1 MINNPINNPKVSILV
16 PLYNQERYIDA
27 CLSSICNQTYKNL
40 EIVIVNDGSTDR
52 SPLMAK
58 EWASRD
64 SRIKVVDKQN
74 EGLTYARR
82 DGYREA
88 TGDYI
93 AFVDS
98 DDMLTPRAIE
108 ILVHHMLDKN
118 VDLVLGGIVRKLGF
132 LKKKIRNHG
141 IFPIDQ
147 VVTQPELFDKYYI
160 GFFGKSCFTVS
171 MWGRLFKKSIIDR
184 ALQETELFSSEIRFM
199 GEDEHFNVMIFPY
212 LNSMY
217 MTDEAVYYY
226 RYGGA
231 ADNYNRFFP
240 ELLNFSTKRLGLLDK
255 YNYSEGY
262 QYLFAEYV
270 AIFFQQAKQLIAYNK
285 ADKHGIMEYFKNE
298 METNALVPRLIEYYT
313 QNGSKKP
320 EVQLMINHDYEGMY
334 DYAVGLITAG
344 RKTLRYKVKRLLF
357 KLMKA

>member
-1 MINNPINNPKVSILV
+1 MDFTNSQPKVSIIV
-16 PLYNQERYIDA
+16 PLYNQERYFEA
-27 CLSSICNQTYKNL
+27 CIRSICQQTYENI
-40 EIVIVNDGSTDR
+40 EVIVVNDGSSDH
-52 SPLMAK
+52 SPLIAK
-58 EWASRD
+58 KYAQKD
-64 SRIKVVDKQN
+64 SRIIVIDKPN
-74 EGLTYARR
+74 EGTAFARR
-82 DGYREA
+82 DGYLKS

-132 LKKKIRNHG
+132 LKKRIRNHG
-141 IFPIDQ
+141 IFPVNQ
-147 VVTQPELFDKYYI
+147 VVRQPELFDKYYI

-171 MWGRLFKKSIIDR
+171 MWGRLFKKSIIDK
-184 ALQETELFSSEIRFM
+184 ALSETELFSSEIRFM

-231 ADNYNRFFP
+231 AANYNRFFP

-262 QYLFAEYV
+262 RYLFAEYV
-270 AIFFQQAKQLIAYNK
+270 AIFFEQAIQLIGYNK
-285 ADKHGIMEYFKNE
+285 TDKQGVMDYFKNE
-298 METNALVPRLIEYYT
+298 METNPLIPRLLEYYT
-313 QNGSKKP
+313 QNSSTNP
-320 EVQLMINHDYEGMY
+320 QVQLMLKYDYEGMY
-334 DYAVGLITAG
+334 NFAYESVMRG
-344 RKTLRYKVKRLLF
+344 RKTLRYRVKRLLF
-357 KLMKA
+357 KLMNA

>member
-1 MINNPINNPKVSILV
+1 MNNNPINNPKVSILV

-98 DDMLTPRAIE
+98 DDMLTTRAIE
-108 ILVHHMLDKN
+108 ILIHHMLDKN

-141 IFPIDQ
+141 IFPINQ
-147 VVTQPELFDKYYI
+147 VVSQPELFDKYYV

-171 MWGRLFKKSIIDR
+171 MWGRLFKKSIIDK

-285 ADKHGIMEYFKNE
+285 ADKQGIMEYFKNE

-334 DYAVGLITAG
+334 DYTVGLITAG

>member
-1 MINNPINNPKVSILV
+1 MHKIDNIPTVSVLV

-40 EIVIVNDGSTDR
+40 EIIIVNDGSTDR
-52 SPLMAK
+52 SPDMAK

-64 SRIKVVDKQN
+64 NRIKVVDKQN

-82 DGYREA
+82 DGYRVA

-132 LKKKIRNHG
+132 LKKRIRNHG
-141 IFPIDQ
+141 IFPVNQ
-147 VVTQPELFDKYYI
+147 VVRQPELFDKYYI

-171 MWGRLFKKSIIDR
+171 MWGRLFKKSIIDK
-184 ALQETELFSSEIRFM
+184 ALSETELFSSEIRFM

-255 YNYSEGY
+255 YNYTGGY
-262 QYLFAEYV
+262 RYLFAEYV
-270 AIFFQQAKQLIAYNK
+270 AIFFQQAKQLIGYNK
-285 ADKHGIMEYFKNE
+285 ADKQGVMDYFKNE
-298 METNALVPRLIEYYT
+298 METNPLIPRLLEYYT
-313 QNGSKKP
+313 QNSSTNP
-320 EVQLMINHDYEGMY
+320 QVQLMLKYDYEGMY
-334 DYAVGLITAG
+334 NFAYESVMRG
-344 RKTLRYKVKRLLF
+344 RKTLRYRVKRLLF
-357 KLMKA
+357 KLMNA

>member
-1 MINNPINNPKVSILV
+1 MNNNQPQPKVSVLI

-27 CLSSICNQTYKNL
+27 CLDSICNQSYKNL

-58 EWASRD
+58 EWAARD
-64 SRIKVVDKQN
+64 SRIKIVDKQN
-74 EGLTYARR
+74 EGLTFARR
-82 DGYREA
+82 DGFREA

-98 DDMLTPRAIE
+98 DDMLTPKAIE
-108 ILVHHMLDKN
+108 VLVHHMLDKD

-141 IFPIDQ
+141 IFPVNQ
-147 VVTQPELFDKYYI
+147 VVTQPELFDKYYV

-171 MWGRLFKKSIIDR
+171 MWGRLFKKSIIDK
-184 ALQETELFSSEIRFM
+184 ALKETELFSSEIRFM

-217 MTDEAVYYY
+217 MTDENVYYY
-226 RYGGA
+226 RYGGT
-231 ADNYNRFFP
+231 ADKYNRFFP
-240 ELLNFSTKRLGLLDK
+240 ELLSFSTKRLGLLDK

-270 AIFFQQAKQLIAYNK
+270 AIFYQQAKQLSLFENLEAYSENTECSNSVIEF
-285 ADKHGIMEYFKNE
+285 GILIDFSDWHPQ
-298 METNALVPRLIEYYT
+298 NAASPILLTELGI
-313 QNGSKKP
+313 KK
-320 EVQLMINHDYEGMY
+320 EDRDLHRMR
-334 DYAVGLITAG
+334 TAG
-344 RKTLRYKVKRLLF
+344 RKSIRYKVKRLLF